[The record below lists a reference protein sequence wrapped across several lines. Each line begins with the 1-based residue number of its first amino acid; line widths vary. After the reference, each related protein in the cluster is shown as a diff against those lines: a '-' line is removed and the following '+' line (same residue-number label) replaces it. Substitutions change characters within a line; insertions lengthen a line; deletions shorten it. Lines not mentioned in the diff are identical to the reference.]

1 MGVTIHFEGKLK
13 SDSDYEKVMLDA
25 KAFAEA
31 NKMEHEFFAEEEKLL
46 LRHKEGEEWDYSG
59 PTKGIKI
66 QPDDNTD
73 PLLLEF
79 DRDNYI
85 QEYCKTQFATE
96 DIHIMIVGFLKSIE
110 GYFEKLKV
118 NDEGEYW
125 QTGDTTILQNR
136 IDTCFYQIETLKQ
149 NDPTLDGPYK
159 TEGDRIVDLLHTN

>member
-13 SDSDYEKVMLDA
+13 SDFEYEKIMLDA

-31 NKMEHEFFAEEEKLL
+31 NKMEHEFFTETEKLL
-46 LRHKEGEEWDYSG
+46 LRHKDGEEWDYSG
-59 PTKGIKI
+59 PTKGIRI
-66 QPDDNTD
+66 QPHDNTD

-79 DRDNYI
+79 DENNYI
-85 QEYCKTQFATE
+85 QEYCKTQFA
-96 DIHIMIVGFLKSIE
+96 DIAIHIKIVEFLKSVE
-110 GYFEKLKV
+110 NYFDNLKV

-125 QTGDTTILQNR
+125 QTADKGILQNR

-159 TEGDRIVDLLHTN
+159 TEGDRIVDLLHA